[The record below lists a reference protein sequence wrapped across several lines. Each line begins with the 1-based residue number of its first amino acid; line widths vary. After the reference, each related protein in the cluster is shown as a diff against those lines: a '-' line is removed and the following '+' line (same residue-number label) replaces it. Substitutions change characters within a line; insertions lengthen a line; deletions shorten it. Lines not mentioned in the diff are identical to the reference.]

1 VARGPS
7 YNVPYRRRR
16 EGKTNYHKRKKLLL
30 SGLPRLVARK
40 TNKHIIAQMITAS
53 IEGDRVIA
61 SAHSSE
67 LRKKYGW
74 LGSLKNLPAAYLTG
88 LLCGYRALKKNIKKA
103 ILDIG
108 LHRPTKGARV
118 FAVMKG
124 CLDAGVEIPH
134 GEEILPDENRIKG
147 QHISE
152 YANMLS
158 SNQELY
164 AKRFSEYLSRGLRP
178 EDITEHFSAV
188 KERIIAEFEGK
199 ETK

>member
-1 VARGPS
+1 VAKGPS

-16 EGKTNYHKRKKLLL
+16 EGKTDYHRRKKLLI

-40 TNKHIIAQMITAS
+40 TNKHIIAQIVEAS
-53 IEGDRVIA
+53 IEGDRVLA

-67 LRKKYGW
+67 LRKKFGW

-108 LHRPTKGARV
+108 LQTPSKGARV

-124 CLDAGVEIPH
+124 CIDAGIEIPH
-134 GEEILPDENRIKG
+134 GEEILPSEERIKG
-147 QHISE
+147 QHISD
-152 YANMLS
+152 YASMLS
-158 SNQELY
+158 STPEVY
-164 AKRFSEYLSRGLRP
+164 SKRFSEYLSRGLRP
-178 EDITEHFSAV
+178 ENIVEHFSAV
-188 KERIIAEFEGK
+188 KKKIETEFK
-199 ETK
+199 E

>member
-1 VARGPS
+1 MARGPS

-16 EGKTNYHKRKKLLL
+16 EGKTNYHRRKKLLI

-40 TNKHIIAQMITAS
+40 TNKHIIAQIVEAS
-53 IEGDRVIA
+53 IEGDRVLA

-67 LRKKYGW
+67 LRKKFGW

-108 LHRPTKGARV
+108 LQTPSKGARV

-124 CLDAGVEIPH
+124 CIDAGIEIPH
-134 GEEILPDENRIKG
+134 GEEILPSEERIKG
-147 QHISE
+147 QHISD
-152 YANMLS
+152 YASMLS
-158 SNQELY
+158 STPEVY
-164 AKRFSEYLSRGLRP
+164 SKRFSEYISRGLRP
-178 EDITEHFSAV
+178 ENIVEHFSAV
-188 KERIIAEFEGK
+188 KKKIEAKFSE
-199 ETK
+199 

>member
-16 EGKTNYHKRKKLLL
+16 EGKTNYHRRKKLLI

-40 TNKHIIAQMITAS
+40 TNKHIIAQIVEAS
-53 IEGDRVIA
+53 IEGDRVLA

-67 LRKKYGW
+67 LRKKFGW

-88 LLCGYRALKKNIKKA
+88 LLCGYRALKRNVKKA

-108 LHRPTKGARV
+108 LQTPSKGARV

-124 CLDAGVEIPH
+124 CIDAGIEIPH
-134 GEEILPDENRIKG
+134 GEEILPSEERIKG
-147 QHISE
+147 QHISD
-152 YANMLS
+152 YASMLS
-158 SNQELY
+158 STPEVY
-164 AKRFSEYLSRGLRP
+164 SKRFSEYISRGLRP
-178 EDITEHFSAV
+178 ENIVEHFSAV
-188 KERIIAEFEGK
+188 KKKI
-199 ETK
+199 ETKFRK

>member
-1 VARGPS
+1 MAKGPS

-16 EGKTNYHKRKKLLL
+16 EGKTDYHRRKKLLI

-40 TNKHIIAQMITAS
+40 TNKHIIAQIVEAS
-53 IEGDRVIA
+53 IEGDRVLA

-67 LRKKYGW
+67 LRKKFGW

-108 LHRPTKGARV
+108 LQTPSKGARV

-124 CLDAGVEIPH
+124 CIDAGIEIPH
-134 GEEILPDENRIKG
+134 GEEILPSEERIKG
-147 QHISE
+147 QHISD
-152 YANMLS
+152 YASMLS
-158 SNQELY
+158 STPEVY
-164 AKRFSEYLSRGLRP
+164 SKRFSEYISRGLRP
-178 EDITEHFSAV
+178 ENIVEHFSAV
-188 KERIIAEFEGK
+188 KKKI
-199 ETK
+199 ETKFRK